1 MKNKDGES
9 YFISDSIRANKNNIS
24 FYDSHKYSFHPIFAA
39 AVLSCVSDQQIA
51 VAATDRQKVSYF
63 IASYDLCYKKIAPQ
77 FIARPRLSKLNHFCS
92 ISFTGVLCTAGREGQ
107 HTKSLNMFSLM

>member
-9 YFISDSIRANKNNIS
+9 YLISDPIRANKNKLLRLSQIFVS
-24 FYDSHKYSFHPIFAA
+24 FDIFAA
-39 AVLSCVSDQQIA
+39 AVQSCVGDQQIA

-107 HTKSLNMFSLM
+107 HTKSLNMLLM